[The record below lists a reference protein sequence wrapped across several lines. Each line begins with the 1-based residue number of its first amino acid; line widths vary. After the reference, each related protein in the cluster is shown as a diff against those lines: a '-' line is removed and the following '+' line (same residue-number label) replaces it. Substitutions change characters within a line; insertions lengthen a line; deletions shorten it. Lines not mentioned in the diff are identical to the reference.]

1 MEGYKMLCY
10 NCRTENKDKAKACKK
25 CGVDLTYTPWR
36 PGLKW
41 HLKVLGI
48 TYAVVIVAFFTARF
62 FLDRFDR
69 NLPTWKSEYPMY
81 ENSST
86 KGAK

>member
-1 MEGYKMLCY
+1 MLCY
-10 NCRTENKDKAKACKK
+10 NCRFENKDKAKSCKK
-25 CGVDLTYTPWR
+25 CGADLTYTPWR

-48 TYAVVIVAFFTARF
+48 TYAIVITLFFIARYS
-62 FLDRFDR
+62 LNKFDR

-81 ENSST
+81 EKNQV